1 MGRSGGV
8 ATSLVQAGLG
18 MTIQPECLIYRD
30 RLGEV
35 AVVRG
40 DEPWAKRQ
48 ILIATAQGRV
58 PGRAASVLTAQLLA
72 PRLGLIAAPRFSR

>member
-35 AVVRG
+35 AVVRR
-40 DEPWAKRQ
+40 DEPWAKRP
-48 ILIATAQGRV
+48 ILITPAQGRV
-58 PGRAASVLTAQLLA
+58 PGRAAD
-72 PRLGLIAAPRFSR
+72 GAASGSPASA

>member
-8 ATSLVQAGLG
+8 ATSPVQAGLG

-30 RLGEV
+30 MLGEV
-35 AVVRG
+35 AIVRR
-40 DEPWAKRQ
+40 DEPWAKRP

-58 PGRAASVLTAQLLA
+58 PGRAADGAASG